1 VVPDSHRRGTT
12 VLERALPIPQ
22 IAVGEDVRTRE
33 RINARDLIRGFWD
46 RIKQLLRALI
56 NFFASGGPLS

>member
-1 VVPDSHRRGTT
+1 MI
-12 VLERALPIPQ
+12 ERALPIPLF
-22 IAVGEDVRTRE
+22 AVGEDLRTRE
-33 RINARDLIRGFWD
+33 RINARDLVRGFCN